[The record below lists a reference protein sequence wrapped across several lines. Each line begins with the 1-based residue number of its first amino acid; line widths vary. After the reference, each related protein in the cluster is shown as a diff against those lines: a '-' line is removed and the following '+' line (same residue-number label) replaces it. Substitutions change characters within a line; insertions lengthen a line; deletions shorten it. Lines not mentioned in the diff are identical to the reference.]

1 MFLNFKRFKIILLI
15 TAFSL
20 VFQSAFFSKRERNG
34 IEAKL
39 KGPKNFLSTWECHG
53 SVVGGLRT
61 PGRAGFSLMR

>member
-39 KGPKNFLSTWECHG
+39 KGPKNFLSTWEY
-53 SVVGGLRT
+53 VVSWGGLRT